1 MKRFV
6 ISGILMLIAWSGWTQ
21 VNVYRISDGTR
32 RNRIRAGRLPAPDGH
47 IARRP
52 FWYESTIRQHQPEP
66 AGGDA

>member
-1 MKRFV
+1 MSNAYSDRPRDR
-6 ISGILMLIAWSGWTQ
+6 LW
-21 VNVYRISDGTR
+21 VNTYYRISDGTR

>member
-1 MKRFV
+1 MSNACSDRPRD
-6 ISGILMLIAWSGWTQ
+6 SLW
-21 VNVYRISDGTR
+21 VNTYYRISDGTR

>member
-1 MKRFV
+1 MSNAYSDRPRD
-6 ISGILMLIAWSGWTQ
+6 SLW
-21 VNVYRISDGTR
+21 VNTYYRISDGTR

-47 IARRP
+47 IARGP